1 MAQRVVYSAL
11 IAFMPILSWMSWVY
25 MLRHRSRM
33 YHTYKEL
40 CIQLGVMMRS
50 VLINAIYRKS
60 FVLSSAS
67 RCSINSGEL
76 TNLMSSDSYFVPA
89 NTILHT

>member
-25 MLRHRSRM
+25 GQ
-33 YHTYKEL
+33 TL
-40 CIQLGVMMRS
+40 CIQLGVVMRS

>member
-25 MLRHRSRM
+25 GQ
-33 YHTYKEL
+33 TL

-89 NTILHT
+89 DAILHT

>member
-1 MAQRVVYSAL
+1 M

-25 MLRHRSRM
+25 GQ
-33 YHTYKEL
+33 TL

-60 FVLSSAS
+60 FVLS
-67 RCSINSGEL
+67 
-76 TNLMSSDSYFVPA
+76 
-89 NTILHT
+89 